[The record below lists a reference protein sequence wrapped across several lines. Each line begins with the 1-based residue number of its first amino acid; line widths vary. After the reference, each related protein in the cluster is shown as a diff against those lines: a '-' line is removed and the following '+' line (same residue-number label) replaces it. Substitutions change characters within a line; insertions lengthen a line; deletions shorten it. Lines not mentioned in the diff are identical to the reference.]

1 MYNSDKVFF
10 EEFQMQLQTLTEQL
24 LCISTEII
32 QQTQHNTQSRFFTEH
47 QEYIH
52 AFTLFPTPIGSATTD
67 MNQCLFSKT
76 NKCEENKRTRCLE
89 SIFKLILT
97 AEPAPS

>member
-32 QQTQHNTQSRFFTEH
+32 QQTQHNTQSRFFHRTPR
-47 QEYIH
+47 IH
-52 AFTLFPTPIGSATTD
+52 PRFLHYS
-67 MNQCLFSKT
+67 
-76 NKCEENKRTRCLE
+76 
-89 SIFKLILT
+89 
-97 AEPAPS
+97 